1 MENLFIALLI
11 SLAIAFIGA
20 HLLSNRKADASGTVI
35 GVLYL
40 TCFCSML
47 AASII
52 SAALFTSFLSIPFK
66 DTKIYF
72 ALSMFIFTCLYGF
85 IIAKLFVYKG
95 KGE

>member
-20 HLLSNRKADASGTVI
+20 NSLTNRKADASGTVI

-40 TCFCSML
+40 TCFCSVF

-52 SAALFTSFLSIPFK
+52 SAAIFTSFLSIPFK
-66 DTKIYF
+66 DAEIYF
-72 ALSMFIFTCLYGF
+72 VLSMFIFTCLYGF

-95 KGE
+95 KEE